1 MSSGTLNP
9 SGAAADTLKS
19 SSVADAKDAIAR
31 ATAAVK
37 AADKAVM
44 DAGKTVV
51 EEKSSLGRLNR
62 SIKQARRVI
71 EGNFVINRSR
81 NEDGTP
87 SWDNN
92 EETYAM
98 SAKDLATGPEQ
109 LKLANAKWIDAI
121 KKEEEAR
128 AAKVAAVEAV
138 EHAKAALAAAKVAA
152 REQVKAAKRAMEAAQ
167 KAAARATAVQALAA
181 NSPVARF
188 LTSRLAGRSGTTQ
201 VVEGAAF
208 RDDFRAWAATHNNY
222 DGADFSDTRLTPL
235 FEHFGFR
242 AARIE
247 TRRGYH
253 ICWNAVAAKLP
264 TPVPP
269 VVVPVN
275 VMPSVQTW
283 FSQNYKSTAKPSD
296 RVAAAQL
303 F

>member
-1 MSSGTLNP
+1 M
-9 SGAAADTLKS
+9 
-19 SSVADAKDAIAR
+19 
-31 ATAAVK
+31 
-37 AADKAVM
+37 
-44 DAGKTVV
+44 
-51 EEKSSLGRLNR
+51 
-62 SIKQARRVI
+62 
-71 EGNFVINRSR
+71 
-81 NEDGTP
+81 
-87 SWDNN
+87 
-92 EETYAM
+92 
-98 SAKDLATGPEQ
+98 
-109 LKLANAKWIDAI
+109 
-121 KKEEEAR
+121 
-128 AAKVAAVEAV
+128 AAVEAV